1 MMLKKEPKVG
11 QVWNYQYEDPTS
23 GETEPSFLIVITKY
37 EKDKWVQFKY
47 LDNWDDDEMSYSI
60 FHQYCELVSG

>member
-47 LDNWDDDEMSYSI
+47 LDNWDGDEMSYSI